1 MEIIGIGSALR
12 SVYQLEENPVSGHCN
27 IIEPNHY
34 SLTLQTTAPPLQLNR
49 QEPFAWYST
58 DPQFWGQEEVLD
70 WLSYYIEKNQY
81 DTSTIILSPS
91 DTNGRHLC
99 EMSFEMFIG
108 TFGHLGEELYR
119 SLQNLKKKYD
129 FEIEPPSTLESAK
142 SSFLLPEED
151 HIWQNNAL
159 NEMIFMEANFE
170 DLKDIKVENS
180 DEGYGSESSSP
191 RNKVSANSRT
201 SPGSPFIVPSGS
213 LKMMG
218 NVSYISHNKVPGN
231 FCKESAFR
239 NIPKLEKRNRGRP
252 KKPLNENDRMNRNK
266 YSPCGIHLWEFILNI
281 LQNPDVNPGLLK
293 WEDRTEGTFRFLK
306 SDSVAQL
313 WGQKKNNST
322 MTYEKLSRAMR
333 YYYKKGILERM
344 DGRRLVYKFGK
355 NAIGWKEKE

>member
-151 HIWQNNAL
+151 H
-159 NEMIFMEANFE
+159 
-170 DLKDIKVENS
+170 S
-180 DEGYGSESSSP
+180 
-191 RNKVSANSRT
+191 
-201 SPGSPFIVPSGS
+201 SPFIVPSGS

-266 YSPCGIHLWEFILNI
+266 YTGPCGIHLWEFILNI